1 MTSAELRGCGFGG
14 VSGQEGLAV
23 DPAAATELPLPSRGV
38 GSTCSSRRR
47 RVGTASRW
55 VGWRAVGDRGRPCAP
70 RTAMSSRS
78 LRSVPS
84 GLEENAVVD
93 RKVRSRRRRPD
104 RIGRAQRLRGRGRAG
119 LRGQGSGWLGGSA
132 RGLGVPGASRPAP
145 LSRWATPRDS
155 GHAVDTGGAVCATV
169 VGIARKQGGSAWSP

>member
-1 MTSAELRGCGFGG
+1 M
-14 VSGQEGLAV
+14 
-23 DPAAATELPLPSRGV
+23 DPAVTTESPLPGRGR

-47 RVGTASRW
+47 RARALV
-55 VGWRAVGDRGRPCAP
+55 AVGLRRLAGGRAREAMGNRGRPCAP

-132 RGLGVPGASRPAP
+132 RGLDVPGASRPAP
-145 LSRWATPRDS
+145 LSRWAAPRDS

-169 VGIARKQGGSAWSP
+169 VGIARNQGGSAWSP